1 MNITYEQAIV
11 IQSALSNMIFQM
23 ENDQSL
29 SFCTPEEAQ
38 EAIDNVKQI
47 EQNVIDFI
55 MGDVYSELF
64 PQSR

>member
-29 SFCTPEEAQ
+29 SYSTPEEAYD
-38 EAIDNVKQI
+38 AIENVKQL
-47 EQNVIDFI
+47 EAAVIDFI
-55 MGDVYSELF
+55 MGEVNSHLF
-64 PQSR
+64 KQSR